1 MGSVVVVGAGVGGLA
16 ASIHLAA
23 AGHDV
28 VVLER
33 LDRAGG
39 KLAEHRAAGFTWETG
54 PSLLTLPQ
62 VFRDLAAVAGR
73 SLDDLVTLR
82 RLDPV
87 CRYRFADG
95 TTFDHRADLDDAAAA
110 AEALAPGGG
119 AEWRAFM
126 AHARRVWEVSE
137 RSFFAGAMSSPVELL
152 GRMQSPRDLL
162 AIDALRSLHARA
174 SSSFTDP
181 RLVQYVDRYATYS
194 GSSPFLAPATLS
206 CIAHIEQSL
215 GAWYVDGGLGRLAD
229 ALVELATGAGVE
241 IRTGVDV
248 ERIERRGGAAT
259 GVRLLGGGHVA
270 ADAVVANVDAL
281 HLYRD
286 LLPHARRRRRAEAA
300 PRSSSGF
307 VLLLG
312 VEGETEGI
320 AHHNVAFSADYGT
333 EFDELFRSKVPAADP
348 TVYVCAASVTDP
360 STAPAGHESW
370 FVLVNAP
377 EGGGKMADY
386 GDHLLDVLARRGWDL
401 AGRIAHREEITPA
414 DIEFRFRTPGGAI
427 YGTSSNGRM
436 AAFLRPGN
444 RGPLD
449 RLYLCGGSS
458 HPGGGLPLVAMS
470 GAIAAGL
477 CASDLRAAGT
487 RRA

>member
-1 MGSVVVVGAGVGGLA
+1 MASVAIVGAGVGGLA

-39 KLAEHRAAGFTWETG
+39 KLAERTAAGFTWETG

-82 RLDPV
+82 RLDPIS
-87 CRYRFADG
+87 RYRFADG
-95 TTFDHRADLDDAAAA
+95 TTFDHRADPDDAAAA
-110 AEALAPGGG
+110 AEALSPGSG

-126 AHARRVWEVSE
+126 AHARKVWEVSE
-137 RSFFAGAMSSPVELL
+137 RSFFAGAMSSPLELL
-152 GRMQSPRDLL
+152 RRMQSPRDLL
-162 AIDALRSLHARA
+162 AIDPLRSLHARA

-194 GSSPFLAPATLS
+194 GSSPFRAPATLS

-215 GAWYVDGGLGRLAD
+215 GAWYVDGGLGRLAE
-229 ALVELATGAGVE
+229 ALVELAEGAGVE
-241 IRTGVDV
+241 VRTGVDV
-248 ERIERRGGAAT
+248 ERIDRRGGAVT
-259 GVRLLGGGHVA
+259 GVRLAGGEVVA

-286 LLPHARRRRRAEAA
+286 LLPHTRRRRRAEAA

-312 VEGETEGI
+312 VEGETPRL
-320 AHHNVAFSADYGT
+320 AHHNISFSADYGA
-333 EFDELFRSKVPAADP
+333 EFDQLFATKRPATDP

-360 STAPAGHESW
+360 SVSPAGHESW

-377 EGGGKMADY
+377 EGGGAMDGY
-386 GDHLLDVLARRGWDL
+386 GDHVLDVLARRGWDL
-401 AGRIAHREEITPA
+401 SGRIVHREQITPA
-414 DIEFRFRTPGGAI
+414 DIESRYRTPGGAI
-427 YGTSSNGRM
+427 YGTSSNGRT

-444 RGPLD
+444 RGPIE

-477 CASDLRAAGT
+477 CIADLERPSKG
-487 RRA
+487 RR

>member
-1 MGSVVVVGAGVGGLA
+1 MPGSGGLA

-28 VVLER
+28 LVLER

-39 KLAEHRAAGFTWETG
+39 KLAEHTAAGFTWETG

-82 RLDPV
+82 RLDPI

-95 TTFDHRADLDDAAAA
+95 TTFDHRAELDDAAAA
-110 AEALAPGGG
+110 AEALSPGSG

-126 AHARRVWEVSE
+126 AQARRVWEVSE
-137 RSFFAGAMSSPVELL
+137 RSFFAGAMSSPLELL

-162 AIDALRSLHARA
+162 AIDPLRSLHAAPRHRSPTPDWCSTSTATPPTPGRRRSARRRPSRA
-174 SSSFTDP
+174 SPTSSSRSAPGTSMVASVGWRTPSWRWP
-181 RLVQYVDRYATYS
+181 R
-194 GSSPFLAPATLS
+194 GPAS
-206 CIAHIEQSL
+206 RSAR
-215 GAWYVDGGLGRLAD
+215 A
-229 ALVELATGAGVE
+229 
-241 IRTGVDV
+241 VDV
-248 ERIERRGGAAT
+248 DRIERRGGAAA
-259 GVRLLGGGHVA
+259 GVRLTSGEVVA

-286 LLPHARRRRRAEAA
+286 LLPHPRRRRRAEAA

-312 VEGETEGI
+312 LDGATPGL
-320 AHHNVAFSADYGT
+320 AHHNISFSADYEA
-333 EFDELFRSKVPAADP
+333 EFDQLFRSKEPASDP
-348 TVYVCAASVTDP
+348 TVYVCAASITDP
-360 STAPAGHESW
+360 GQAPEGQEGW
-370 FVLVNAP
+370 FVLVNVP
-377 EGGGKMADY
+377 EGGGAMDGY
-386 GDHLLDVLARRGWDL
+386 GDHVLEVLARRGSDL
-401 AGRIAHREEITPA
+401 SGRIVHREQITPA
-414 DIEFRFRTPGGAI
+414 DIESRYRTPGGAI

-470 GAIAAGL
+470 GGIAAGL
-477 CASDLRAAGT
+477 CLADLGAL
-487 RRA
+487 

>member
-1 MGSVVVVGAGVGGLA
+1 MASVVVVGAGVGGLA

-39 KLAEHRAAGFTWETG
+39 KLAEHRADGFTWETG

-73 SLDDLVTLR
+73 SLGDLVTLR

-95 TTFDHRADLDDAAAA
+95 STFDHRADLADAAAS

-119 AEWRAFM
+119 AEWRGFM
-126 AHARRVWEVSE
+126 AHARDVWEVSE
-137 RSFFAGAMSSPVELL
+137 RSFFAGAMSSPLELL

-162 AIDALRSLHARA
+162 AIDPLRSLHARA
-174 SSSFTDP
+174 SWSFTDP

-194 GSSPFLAPATLS
+194 GSSPFRAPATLS

-215 GAWYVDGGLGRLAD
+215 GAWYVDGGLARLAD
-229 ALVELATGAGVE
+229 ALVDLAAGTGVE
-241 IRTGVDV
+241 LRTGVDV
-248 ERIERRGGAAT
+248 EGIAHGGGAVT
-259 GVRLLGGGHVA
+259 GVQLAGGEQLG
-270 ADAVVANVDAL
+270 ADAVIANVDAL

-312 VEGETEGI
+312 VEGDTPGL
-320 AHHNVAFSADYGT
+320 AHHNISFSADYPA
-333 EFDELFRSKVPAADP
+333 EFDQLFEAKVPASDP
-348 TVYVCAASVTDP
+348 TVYVSASSVTEP
-360 STAPAGHESW
+360 SQAPAGHENW

-377 EGGGKMADY
+377 EGGGAMHGY
-386 GDHLLDVLARRGWDL
+386 GDHLLRVLARRGWDL
-401 AGRIAHREEITPA
+401 SGRIVHREEITPA
-414 DIEFRFRTPGGAI
+414 DIEARFRTPGGAI

-470 GAIAAGL
+470 GAIAARL
-477 CASDLRAAGT
+477 CTEDLAAG
-487 RRA
+487 